1 MQLAIPRGRI
11 SHTLSEDI
19 KWLASSLVL
28 PLNNMNQVREF
39 EENFA
44 GYVGRKHCISFP
56 FVRTAIYYVLKDL
69 NLPTGSVVLMPP
81 VTIKPILDVVLELGL
96 VPEFVDIDLDTVCFD
111 ENELIDSL
119 KIQPRVAILTYLFG
133 IVPNVER
140 ITQTLRSANVYIIED
155 FSQCLNGEFEGKKIG
170 TFGDVSV
177 YSASSV
183 KTLDTYGGGLAVTDD
198 SAQAKSLSEH
208 QGRLNQTPR
217 MVLVK
222 KVVTDLIRNLVTQPV
237 VFSFVTYPALAILEK
252 KGKQEITKFTGDR
265 SAEPLHELPSE
276 WFTSFTSIQ
285 AKVGIQQ
292 LGQVAG
298 KDKKRV
304 EAIES
309 ITHSLGAL
317 KRPVGSHLGKN
328 VYWQFIVYADSFQR
342 SQKNLRKH
350 KVDTATTSLVQISNL
365 PKYPF
370 MKRTVNA
377 AKLYNDGAYLPC
389 YHQLRR
395 KQIERIAHALEHI
408 NAS

>member
-19 KWLASSLVL
+19 RWLASSLVL
-28 PLNNMNQVREF
+28 PLNNKKQVREF
-39 EENFA
+39 EESFA
-44 GYVGRKHCISFP
+44 GYVGRKHCVSFP
-56 FVRTAIYYVLKDL
+56 FVRTAIYYILKDL

-111 ENELIDSL
+111 ENELIESL
-119 KIQPRVAILTYLFG
+119 KLQPRVAILTYLFG

-170 TFGDVSV
+170 TFGDISV

-198 SAQAKSLSEH
+198 STQAKSLFEH

-222 KVVTDLIRNLVTQPV
+222 KVATDLIRNLVTQPV

-265 SAEPLHELPSE
+265 SAEPLQELPFE
-276 WFTSFTSIQ
+276 WFTSFTSVQ

-292 LGQVAG
+292 LGQVDG

-309 ITHSLGAL
+309 ITSSLGAL

-342 SQKNLRKH
+342 SQKNLRKY

-370 MKRTVNA
+370 MKRTANA

-395 KQIERIAHALEHI
+395 KQIERIAQALEHI

>member
-19 KWLASSLVL
+19 RWLASSLVL
-28 PLNNMNQVREF
+28 PLNNKKQVRAF
-39 EENFA
+39 EESFA
-44 GYVGRKHCISFP
+44 DYVGRSHCISFP
-56 FVRTAIYYVLKDL
+56 FVRTAIYYILKDL

-96 VPEFVDIDLDTVCFD
+96 IPEFVDIDLDTVCFD
-111 ENELIDSL
+111 ETELTESL
-119 KIQPRVAILTYLFG
+119 KLQPRVAILTYLFG

-198 SAQAKSLSEH
+198 SAQAKSLIEH
-208 QGRLNQTPR
+208 QGRLKQTPR

-237 VFSFVTYPALAILEK
+237 VFSFITYPALAILEK

-265 SAEPLHELPSE
+265 SAEPLQELPSE
-276 WFTSFTSIQ
+276 WFTSFTSVQ

-292 LGQVAG
+292 LDQVAG
-298 KDKKRV
+298 KDRKRV

-309 ITHSLGAL
+309 ITRSLGAL
-317 KRPVGSHLGKN
+317 KRPVGSGLGKN

-342 SQKNLRKH
+342 SQKNLRKY

-389 YHQLRR
+389 YHQLRP
-395 KQIERIAHALEHI
+395 KQIERIAQALEHI